1 LKKADTFSTY
11 SDNQP
16 GVLIQVYEG
25 ERSMTKDNNLLGTFE
40 LSGIPPAPRGI
51 PKIKVTYAIDE
62 NGILNVTATEEST
75 GKSNKITI
83 TNDKRRLTPEQIK
96 RMVDEAAK
104 HSEDDRIAKEKIEAR
119 NALDS
124 YVHQVKKSVND
135 EKLAGKISQEDKKEI
150 ETAASEVQQWLEKN
164 ITAEKEEIDFKRQEF
179 EKKVTPIM
187 TKIYQGAQGG
197 GGECQV
203 NFLAL
208 KVGEC
213 LADLGLNKVE
223 LAKTKKE
230 KQEDQKLKKSIKK
243 INFLYY
249 T

>member
-1 LKKADTFSTY
+1 
-11 SDNQP
+11 
-16 GVLIQVYEG
+16 
-25 ERSMTKDNNLLGTFE
+25 MTKDNNLLGTFE

-135 EKLAGKISQEDKKEI
+135 EKLAGKN
-150 ETAASEVQQWLEKN
+150 L
-164 ITAEKEEIDFKRQEF
+164 
-179 EKKVTPIM
+179 
-187 TKIYQGAQGG
+187 
-197 GGECQV
+197 
-203 NFLAL
+203 
-208 KVGEC
+208 
-213 LADLGLNKVE
+213 
-223 LAKTKKE
+223 
-230 KQEDQKLKKSIKK
+230 
-243 INFLYY
+243 
-249 T
+249 